1 MRERERD
8 LENQLVEARPFEAN
22 IIIIVQIINPNDLIA
37 TIQQY
42 FGAMHADKP
51 SRARH

>member
-1 MRERERD
+1 MGC
-8 LENQLVEARPFEAN
+8 QAIQPGFFQAN
-22 IIIIVQIINPNDLIA
+22 VIIIVQIINPDDLIA